1 MEPYI
6 GEIRMFG
13 GNFAPRGW
21 MLCDGTAYNPNTYSQ
36 LFSLIMN
43 YYGGDGHSSFNVP
56 DLRGRSPI
64 QWGKGPGLTGYE
76 IGRQAGYETVS
87 LSVPQLPAHNH
98 SVNAHTVGTQP
109 TPANNY
115 LGTAVDTA
123 TGNPV
128 NSWTDATPNAVM
140 NPGTIGM
147 TGTGIPVNIV
157 SPILAITYIIAYEG
171 IYPPRP

>member
-21 MLCDGTAYNPNTYSQ
+21 LLCDGASYNPNNYAQ
-36 LFSLIMN
+36 LYSLIME
-43 YYGGDGHSSFNVP
+43 YYGGDGHSYFRVP

-64 QWGKGPGLTGYE
+64 QWGQGAGLSGYE
-76 IGRQAGYETVS
+76 IGKQAGAETVV

-98 SVNAHTVGTQP
+98 AVNAKVAGDLS
-109 TPANNY
+109 TPANNF
-115 LGTAVDTA
+115 LGGLLDSTTQ
-123 TGNPV
+123 NPL
-128 NSWTDATPNAVM
+128 NMWAEKADAVM
-140 NPGTIGM
+140 NAGTIGM
-147 TGTGIPVNIV
+147 TGGGLPVSIL

-171 IYPPRP
+171 IYPSRP